1 MLFSLTQI
9 QFLGLE
15 RHLGPRLRLVSLLS
29 EPLDCALGSALLAEV
44 TEEEAAAAAAV
55 VLEVVAVE
63 EEEVVVAAVAVVVA
77 AVLGVRAGGSCI
89 SQREQS
95 SSIHRESWT

>member
-1 MLFSLTQI
+1 MLSSLTQI

-29 EPLDCALGSALLAEV
+29 EPLDFALDSALLAEV
-44 TEEEAAAAAAV
+44 TEEAAAV
-55 VLEVVAVE
+55 VLEVVAAVVE

>member
-9 QFLGLE
+9 PFLGLE

-29 EPLDCALGSALLAEV
+29 EPLDFALDSALLAEV
-44 TEEEAAAAAAV
+44 TEEAAAV
-55 VLEVVAVE
+55 VLEVVAVV

>member
-9 QFLGLE
+9 QFLGPV

-29 EPLDCALGSALLAEV
+29 EPLDFALDSALLAEV
-44 TEEEAAAAAAV
+44 TEEAAAV
-55 VLEVVAVE
+55 VLEVVAVV

>member
-29 EPLDCALGSALLAEV
+29 EPLDFALDSALLAEV
-44 TEEEAAAAAAV
+44 TEEAAAV
-55 VLEVVAVE
+55 VLEVVAAVV

>member
-29 EPLDCALGSALLAEV
+29 EPLDFALDSALLAEV
-44 TEEEAAAAAAV
+44 TEEVAAV
-55 VLEVVAVE
+55 VLEVVAVV

>member
-29 EPLDCALGSALLAEV
+29 EPLDFALDSALLAEV
-44 TEEEAAAAAAV
+44 TEEAAAV
-55 VLEVVAVE
+55 VLEVVAVV

-95 SSIHRESWT
+95 SSIHRESWM

>member
-9 QFLGLE
+9 QFLGPV

-29 EPLDCALGSALLAEV
+29 EPLDFALDSALLAEV
-44 TEEEAAAAAAV
+44 TEEAAAV
-55 VLEVVAVE
+55 VLEVVVAVVE
-63 EEEVVVAAVAVVVA
+63 EEVAVAAVAVVVA

>member
-29 EPLDCALGSALLAEV
+29 EPLDFALDSALLAEV
-44 TEEEAAAAAAV
+44 TEEAAAV
-55 VLEVVAVE
+55 VLEVAAVV

>member
-9 QFLGLE
+9 QFLGPV
-15 RHLGPRLRLVSLLS
+15 RHLVPRLRLVSLLS
-29 EPLDCALGSALLAEV
+29 EPLDFALDSALLAEV
-44 TEEEAAAAAAV
+44 TEEAAAV
-55 VLEVVAVE
+55 VLEVVAVV

>member
-1 MLFSLTQI
+1 MLSSLTQI

-29 EPLDCALGSALLAEV
+29 EPLDFALDSALLAEV
-44 TEEEAAAAAAV
+44 TEEAAAV
-55 VLEVVAVE
+55 VLEVVAVV

>member
-9 QFLGLE
+9 QFLGPV

-29 EPLDCALGSALLAEV
+29 EPLDFALDSALLAEV
-44 TEEEAAAAAAV
+44 TEEAAAV
-55 VLEVVAVE
+55 VLEVVAVV
-63 EEEVVVAAVAVVVA
+63 EEEVAVAAVAVVVA

>member
-15 RHLGPRLRLVSLLS
+15 RHLDPRLRLVSLLS
-29 EPLDCALGSALLAEV
+29 EPLDFALDSALLAEV
-44 TEEEAAAAAAV
+44 TEEAAAV
-55 VLEVVAVE
+55 VLEVVAVV

>member
-29 EPLDCALGSALLAEV
+29 EPLDFALDSALLAEV
-44 TEEEAAAAAAV
+44 TEEAAAV
-55 VLEVVAVE
+55 VLAVV

>member
-9 QFLGLE
+9 QFLGPV

-29 EPLDCALGSALLAEV
+29 EPLDFALDSALLAEV
-44 TEEEAAAAAAV
+44 TEEAV
-55 VLEVVAVE
+55 VLEVVAVV
-63 EEEVVVAAVAVVVA
+63 EEEVAVAAVAVVVA

>member
-29 EPLDCALGSALLAEV
+29 EPLDFALDSALLAEV
-44 TEEEAAAAAAV
+44 TEEAAAV
-55 VLEVVAVE
+55 VLEVVAVV
-63 EEEVVVAAVAVVVA
+63 EEEVVVAVVAVVVA

>member
-29 EPLDCALGSALLAEV
+29 EPLDFALDSALLAEV
-44 TEEEAAAAAAV
+44 TEEAAAV
-55 VLEVVAVE
+55 VLEVVVAVV

>member
-29 EPLDCALGSALLAEV
+29 EPLDFALDSALLAEV
-44 TEEEAAAAAAV
+44 TEEAAAV
-55 VLEVVAVE
+55 VLEVVAVVV

>member
-29 EPLDCALGSALLAEV
+29 EPLDFALDSALLAEV
-44 TEEEAAAAAAV
+44 TEEAAAV
-55 VLEVVAVE
+55 VLEVVAVV
-63 EEEVVVAAVAVVVA
+63 EEEVVVAAVPVVVA

>member
-29 EPLDCALGSALLAEV
+29 EPLDFALDSALLAEV
-44 TEEEAAAAAAV
+44 TEEAAAV
-55 VLEVVAVE
+55 VLEVVAVV
-63 EEEVVVAAVAVVVA
+63 EEEVVVAAVAVVVE

>member
-29 EPLDCALGSALLAEV
+29 EPLDFALDSALLAEV
-44 TEEEAAAAAAV
+44 TEEAAAV
-55 VLEVVAVE
+55 VLEVVAVV

>member
-44 TEEEAAAAAAV
+44 TEEEAAAAV

>member
-15 RHLGPRLRLVSLLS
+15 QHLGPRLRLVSLLS
-29 EPLDCALGSALLAEV
+29 EPLDFALDSALLAEV
-44 TEEEAAAAAAV
+44 TEEAAAV
-55 VLEVVAVE
+55 VLEVVAAVV

>member
-15 RHLGPRLRLVSLLS
+15 RHLGPRLQLVSLLS
-29 EPLDCALGSALLAEV
+29 EPLDFALDSALLAEV
-44 TEEEAAAAAAV
+44 TEEAAAV
-55 VLEVVAVE
+55 VLEVVAVV

>member
-29 EPLDCALGSALLAEV
+29 EPLDFALDSALLAEV
-44 TEEEAAAAAAV
+44 TEEAAAV
-55 VLEVVAVE
+55 VLEVVAVV
-63 EEEVVVAAVAVVVA
+63 EEEVVVAAVAAVVVA

>member
-29 EPLDCALGSALLAEV
+29 EPLDFALDSALLAEV
-44 TEEEAAAAAAV
+44 TEEAVAV
-55 VLEVVAVE
+55 VLEVVAVV

>member
-29 EPLDCALGSALLAEV
+29 EPLDCALGSALLVEV
-44 TEEEAAAAAAV
+44 TEEEAAAAV

>member
-1 MLFSLTQI
+1 MLSSLTQI

-29 EPLDCALGSALLAEV
+29 EPLDFALDSALLAEV
-44 TEEEAAAAAAV
+44 TEEAAAV
-55 VLEVVAVE
+55 VLEVVAAVV

>member
-44 TEEEAAAAAAV
+44 TEEEEAAAAV

>member
-29 EPLDCALGSALLAEV
+29 EPLDFALDSALLAEV
-44 TEEEAAAAAAV
+44 TEEAAAV
-55 VLEVVAVE
+55 VLEAVV

>member
-29 EPLDCALGSALLAEV
+29 EPLDFALDSAPLAEV
-44 TEEEAAAAAAV
+44 TEEAAAV
-55 VLEVVAVE
+55 VLEVVAVV

>member
-9 QFLGLE
+9 QFLVLE

-44 TEEEAAAAAAV
+44 TEEAAAV
-55 VLEVVAVE
+55 VLEVVAAVV
-63 EEEVVVAAVAVVVA
+63 EEVVVAAVAVVVA

-89 SQREQS
+89 SQKEQS